1 MAGTLFIE
9 KLQRTKRELAH
20 QLQEAKH
27 ELATSK
33 DELAKLAVERKK
45 AEDEVIQWKSIAAK
59 SKNALKFTNEDMKAF
74 KVEADFKL
82 PFAVLQE

>member
-45 AEDEVIQWKSIAAK
+45 AEDEVIQ
-59 SKNALKFTNEDMKAF
+59 
-74 KVEADFKL
+74 
-82 PFAVLQE
+82 